1 MSVALSIK
9 SSTNT
14 NTLLIDSH
22 PHLMSLTNE
31 QIVYEVRATEE
42 AIKAAIG
49 VKPKYLRP
57 PYGEA
62 DARVKA
68 ILKQMGYKV
77 LMWNVDPTDYDVY
90 MLRNGAER
98 IQRSFE
104 KAVDGSSNTLNV
116 HQDPGFISL
125 QHGNNNLLLKL

>member
-1 MSVALSIK
+1 MLLTI
-9 SSTNT
+9 
-14 NTLLIDSH
+14 TLLDSH

-31 QIVYEVRATEE
+31 QIVYEVKATEE

-49 VKPKYLRP
+49 VKPKYIRP

-68 ILKQMGYKV
+68 ILKQLGYKV
-77 LMWNVDPTDYDVY
+77 LMWNVDPTDYDVH

-98 IQRSFE
+98 IQRSFD
-104 KAVDGSSNTLNV
+104 KAIDGSANGLNV
-116 HQDPGFISL
+116 HQDPGYISL
-125 QHGNNNLLLKL
+125 QHGKF